1 MQVPEWDASRAAD
14 FLQGLSSFTTLQ
26 KASPANRPMQ
36 VLISTLALALTLA
49 LAPTLTLTLALTPT
63 LTPTLTLTPSRW
75 SSSWTAT
82 TQATSSTCPSFTPRR
97 RAPRIAHFG
106 TGSTATGGPAE
117 MAHPAESHCEYE
129 SRRDYKL

>member
-49 LAPTLTLTLALTPT
+49 LAPTLTLTLTRCS
-63 LTPTLTLTPSRW
+63 SR
-75 SSSWTAT
+75 SLAARRS
-82 TQATSSTCPSFTPRR
+82 R
-97 RAPRIAHFG
+97 RASGRAILR
-106 TGSTATGGPAE
+106 AT
-117 MAHPAESHCEYE
+117 
-129 SRRDYKL
+129 